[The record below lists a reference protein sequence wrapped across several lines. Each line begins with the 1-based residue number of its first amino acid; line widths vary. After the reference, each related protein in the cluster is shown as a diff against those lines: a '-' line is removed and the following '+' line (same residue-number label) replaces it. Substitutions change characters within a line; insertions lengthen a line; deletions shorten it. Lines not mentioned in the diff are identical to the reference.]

1 MDNQL
6 SWGKPLTKLDEIQHL
21 AKEYC
26 DKFEEKSAGSQLPE
40 IEYIGSLE
48 GSAAS
53 APIFLV
59 AVPIKNQEEG
69 IAGVLDALFSSLTVS
84 TSVGLV
90 FDNCTDKS
98 LERVK
103 QLLINLNETV
113 LKNVCLVHLFVSK
126 GELFEA
132 TCENF
137 IFSLGNVQYFMSLQA
152 DIYLI
157 DSTFQSRVCEAFEL
171 YSDLFALSGRAI
183 VSFKSPNRRNCFP
196 IFIPTII
203 KVINKVTA
211 RLSRVILLL
220 GHRFQSDY
228 FGDLSEFPKTKMRF
242 FEQQLRTVYLGD
254 APIRGPLVWKAAY
267 FKELGGLDDIG
278 YYLGR
283 DDCDLSLKAFTQR
296 GWKSGYIPTMSYS
309 IPSAGTT
316 RKLRTSDATQALK
329 EREALSL
336 KFPGQF
342 TILQNT
348 KKISTHPYTPRQ
360 KIHLPRQSF

>member
-6 SWGKPLTKLDEIQHL
+6 SWGEPLIRLDEIQDL
-21 AKEYC
+21 TKEYW
-26 DKFEEKSAGSQLPE
+26 DKFEERSTGFQLPE

-69 IAGVLDALFSSLTVS
+69 IAGVLDALFNSLTAS

-103 QLLINLNETV
+103 QLLINLNETA
-113 LKNVCLVHLFVSK
+113 LRNVCLVHIFVSK

-137 IFSLGNVQYFMSLQA
+137 IFTLENAQYFMSLQA

-157 DSTFQSRVCEAFEL
+157 DSTFQSRVFEAFAL
-171 YSDLFALSGRAI
+171 NLDLFALSGRAI
-183 VSFKSPNRRNCFP
+183 VSFKSTIRRNCFS
-196 IFIPTII
+196 ISILTLR
-203 KVINKVTA
+203 KALNKVTT

-228 FGDLSEFPKTKMRF
+228 FGDLSEFPKTRMLF
-242 FEQQLRTVYLGD
+242 FRQQLRTVYLGD
-254 APIRGPLVWKAAY
+254 APIRGPLVWRAAY

-278 YYLGR
+278 FYLGR
-283 DDCDLSLKAFTQR
+283 DDCDLSLRAFTKR
-296 GWKSGYIPTMSYS
+296 GWRSGYIPTMSYS
-309 IPSAGTT
+309 IPNAGTT
-316 RKLRTSDATQALK
+316 RKLRTVGATQALK

-342 TILQNT
+342 TVLQNS
-348 KKISTHPYTPRQ
+348 KGISTHPFAPKL
-360 KIHLPRQSF
+360 KIRLPK